1 MKTKLLILICLLT
14 LNVTAQTTHDLIWER
29 FFISPNSDLTIEV
42 GDTVRWTW
50 TDPDHTVENVPGS
63 SVETFDSGFFGPI
76 GSQFSYT
83 FTVVGLNDYFCGI
96 HGAGNMS
103 GTITVQNSL
112 GIDDD
117 KLNSFKILSNPANT
131 YLNIQL
137 AKPTSNLN
145 ISIYDLIGKKV
156 LIPNFNNTDKLTI
169 DINSLRSGLYLITLE
184 TDNSKTTKRFIKN

>member
-50 TDPDHTVENVPGS
+50 TDPNHTVENVPGS

>member
-1 MKTKLLILICLLT
+1 MKTILLILICLLT
-14 LNVTAQTTHDLIWER
+14 LSVTAQTTHDLIWER
-29 FFISPNSDLTIEV
+29 FFTSPNSDLTIEV

-50 TDPDHTVENVPGS
+50 TDPNHTVENDPS
-63 SVETFDSGFFGPI
+63 NSVETFDSEFLGPI

-96 HGAGNMS
+96 HGADNMS

-112 GIDDD
+112 GIIDD

-131 YLNIQL
+131 YLDIQL
-137 AKPTSNLN
+137 ANPTSNLN

-156 LIPNFNNTDKLTI
+156 VIPNFGNTDKLTI
-169 DINSLRSGLYLITLE
+169 DIKSLRSGLYLITLE

>member
-29 FFISPNSDLTIEV
+29 FFTSPNSDLTIEV

-50 TDPDHTVENVPGS
+50 TDPNHTVENVPGS